1 MPFFDNSSK
10 HQVDRQHTVWC
21 NPHENNFWI
30 AKSESLELVCPAA
43 PTPDLSIIPCVL
55 SGLGKF
61 CVVLIMCL
69 QPLPQPPRWQSMPR
83 SDTKWHRITVF
94 CRCFR
99 ETLCCQLGLGDWL
112 ASQSPNQVDSTH
124 GANKNCQPTT
134 KVHYFDNFLG
144 HGPPEYANPGGYVW
158 FCAPDVKHHAQLD
171 NSWSH
176 IMPN

>member
-1 MPFFDNSSK
+1 MPFLENSSQTNK
-10 HQVDRQHTVWC
+10 LTYTTQYVATPTNKIW
-21 NPHENNFWI
+21 F
-30 AKSESLELVCPAA
+30 AKSAFLELVCPTV
-43 PTPDLSIIPCVL
+43 PTPELSIIPCVL
-55 SGLGKF
+55 SDLGQ
-61 CVVLIMCL
+61 VMCDVDHVYATMSH
-69 QPLPQPPRWQSMPR
+69 PPIWQSMPR
-83 SDTKWHRITVF
+83 SNRNWHRITVL

-134 KVHYFDNFLG
+134 KVNYFGNFLG
-144 HGPPEYANPGGYVW
+144 HGPPEYSNSGVMYGSVQPA
-158 FCAPDVKHHAQLD
+158 VKHHAQLD

>member
-10 HQVDRQHTVWC
+10 NQVDRQHPVWC
-21 NPHENNFWI
+21 NPHENKLWP

-112 ASQSPNQVDSTH
+112 ASQSPNQVDSTEVANSRWQAAKIWLIH
-124 GANKNCQPTT
+124 GQVPRAALAFHAKQYGFCMVLCKNC
-134 KVHYFDNFLG
+134 
-144 HGPPEYANPGGYVW
+144 
-158 FCAPDVKHHAQLD
+158 
-171 NSWSH
+171 
-176 IMPN
+176 

>member
-83 SDTKWHRITVF
+83 SDTKWHRITVL

-112 ASQSPNQVDSTH
+112 ASQSPHQVDSTH

-134 KVHYFDNFLG
+134 KSII
-144 HGPPEYANPGGYVW
+144 VW
-158 FCAPDVKHHAQLD
+158 QCSRARPTRICKLSGLSMVLCTSCQT
-171 NSWSH
+171 
-176 IMPN
+176 PCPTRQ

>member
-1 MPFFDNSSK
+1 MSHAFLCRLFFKN
-10 HQVDRQHTVWC
+10 QVGRQHPVWC

-30 AKSESLELVCPAA
+30 AKSESLELVCPTA

-94 CRCFR
+94 CMCFR

-112 ASQSPNQVDSTH
+112 ASQSPKSSWQH
-124 GANKNCQPTT
+124 PWCQQELPANH
-134 KVHYFDNFLG
+134 KVHHCLTMFSGQAHQNMQIEWVIYG
-144 HGPPEYANPGGYVW
+144 SVH
-158 FCAPDVKHHAQLD
+158 QLSD
-171 NSWSH
+171 T
-176 IMPN
+176 MPN

>member
-112 ASQSPNQVDSTH
+112 ASQSQIKLTATMVSTRTANQPQS
-124 GANKNCQPTT
+124 PSF
-134 KVHYFDNFLG
+134 FDHFLG
-144 HGPPEYANPGGYVW
+144 YGTPSYANSLGFEW
-158 FCAPDVKHHAQLD
+158 FCTPAVNHHAQLD
-171 NSWSH
+171 NSWPH

>member
-10 HQVDRQHTVWC
+10 NQVDRQHPVWC
-21 NPHENNFWI
+21 HPHENIVWL
-30 AKSESLELVCPAA
+30 AKSVFLELVCPAA
-43 PTPDLSIIPCVL
+43 PTPDLSIIPGVL

-61 CVVLIMCL
+61 CVVLVMCL

-112 ASQSPNQVDSTH
+112 ASQSPNQVDSTEVANSRWQAAKIWLIH
-124 GANKNCQPTT
+124 GQVPRAVLAFHAKQYGFCMALCKNC
-134 KVHYFDNFLG
+134 
-144 HGPPEYANPGGYVW
+144 
-158 FCAPDVKHHAQLD
+158 
-171 NSWSH
+171 
-176 IMPN
+176 